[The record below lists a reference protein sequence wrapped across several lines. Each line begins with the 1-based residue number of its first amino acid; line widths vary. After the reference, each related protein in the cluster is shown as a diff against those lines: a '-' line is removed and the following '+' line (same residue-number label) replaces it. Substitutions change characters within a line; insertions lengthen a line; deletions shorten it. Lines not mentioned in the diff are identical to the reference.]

1 MIETLHNSH
10 LDKLGY
16 YEVNGHKHLHKIT
29 AYHHAGR
36 NWEKVKFNFNDDIFG
51 AYDWT
56 KEPRPNVPLVE
67 FYKERALQLREK
79 YEYLVVMFS
88 GGPDSMNM
96 MNAFIDNDIFVDEIV
111 CIHSYDRT
119 KIHAGTVN
127 NADWVFNAKPT
138 LDKWTKENNLKSKIT
153 IIDEIELTKN
163 YLDSLEFGGQY
174 EMAFGST
181 GWASHIIFKGTW
193 IRYVPHLW
201 KMIIDGH
208 KVGLIVG
215 SEKPNI
221 NVDENNR
228 YYTNWFDLTLVDAA
242 FALSE
247 DPVLKHIELKEY
259 FYHSPDFID
268 LIAKQ
273 LHVLK
278 NFMDKNHHEQLY
290 YIPSEGTRPTH
301 SCWSKHT
308 KKNLIYMAYHKIIYP
323 KWNPAIITPK
333 TKALVNGRVEDCWW
347 LPKLGSENIKFW
359 IQCYD
364 KIAEFRRYMPWLF
377 SRRLYID

>member
-1 MIETLHNSH
+1 M
-10 LDKLGY
+10 
-16 YEVNGHKHLHKIT
+16 
-29 AYHHAGR
+29 
-36 NWEKVKFNFNDDIFG
+36 
-51 AYDWT
+51 
-56 KEPRPNVPLVE
+56 
-67 FYKERALQLREK
+67 
-79 YEYLVVMFS
+79 
-88 GGPDSMNM
+88 
-96 MNAFIDNDIFVDEIV
+96 
-111 CIHSYDRT
+111 
-119 KIHAGTVN
+119 
-127 NADWVFNAKPT
+127 
-138 LDKWTKENNLKSKIT
+138 
-153 IIDEIELTKN
+153 
-163 YLDSLEFGGQY
+163 
-174 EMAFGST
+174 
-181 GWASHIIFKGTW
+181 
-193 IRYVPHLW
+193 
-201 KMIIDGH
+201 
-208 KVGLIVG
+208 
-215 SEKPNI
+215 
-221 NVDENNR
+221 DENNR

-308 KKNLIYMAYHKIIYP
+308 NKNLIYMAYHKIIYP